1 MFKHLISATPRQKM
15 RCIKTK
21 RKIDN
26 FTKGNI
32 RQIIYR
38 RYSRGKINAVELEK

>member
-1 MFKHLISATPRQKM
+1 MFKHLISATLRKKM
-15 RCIKTK
+15 RCVKKK
-21 RKIDN
+21 RNIDN

-38 RYSRGKINAVELEK
+38 RYSRGKINAVEFEK